1 MRGIALALLVLGCGS
16 SRAEPPASRAP
27 VPSAPPGEVRAV
39 AAAELEVTHGAV
51 AEQGEGLRIDHPT
64 VRAVIPGAHGD
75 AAELRFVYG
84 GATPNEVAL
93 ASGEVRRQVGLKLRA
108 DDGCNLVYV
117 MWRLGHGVVVS
128 IKRNPGDR
136 THAECG
142 TGGYR
147 NLRPERRVAIAM
159 PEVGSAH
166 RLEASI
172 VDGVLTARLDGR
184 EVWRG
189 RLGAMARG
197 LRGAPGLRTDNVVL
211 EHVELRAE
219 LAPRP
224 TATAAPAGR

>member
-1 MRGIALALLVLGCGS
+1 MRLLALATILIGCGS
-16 SRAEPPASRAP
+16 SRAEQPAAAP
-27 VPSAPPGEVRAV
+27 APSAPPGEVRSI
-39 AAAELEVTHGAV
+39 AAGELEVTHGNVTA
-51 AEQGEGLRIDHPT
+51 QGDSLRIDHPA

-75 AAELRFVYG
+75 AAELRFVYA
-84 GATPNEVAL
+84 GATPEKVAL
-93 ASGEVRRQVGLKLRA
+93 ASGEVRAQVGLKLRA

-117 MWRLGHGVVVS
+117 MWRLGQGVVVS

-147 NLRPERRVAIAM
+147 NLRPERRVAIPM
-159 PEVGSAH
+159 PEVGSVH
-166 RLEASI
+166 RLDASI
-172 VDGVLTARLDGR
+172 VDGVLTARLDGH

-189 RLGAMARG
+189 RVGAMARG

-211 EHVELRAE
+211 EKLELRAD

-224 TATAAPAGR
+224 ITAGGR